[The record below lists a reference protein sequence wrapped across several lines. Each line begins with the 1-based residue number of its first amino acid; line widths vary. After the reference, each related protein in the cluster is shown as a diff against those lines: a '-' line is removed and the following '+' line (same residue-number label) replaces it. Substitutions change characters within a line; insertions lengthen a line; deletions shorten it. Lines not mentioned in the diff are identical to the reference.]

1 MPVNDYYGV
10 FVGGEYRDGEGTFI
24 VTNPG
29 TNEKI
34 AEIAES
40 GASGVDAAITSAEA
54 ALDEWQGIA
63 PEERSSILQ
72 DVADLLADHTEE
84 LAEIET
90 AEMGRPISESRGIIS
105 EGMGYFNYYSGVP
118 TKIQGDTIPVP
129 GERLDYT
136 LREPLGVLGQIIP
149 WNSAGIL
156 AARGIAPALACG
168 NTVVA
173 KPAPEAPI
181 SVSRIAELANEAG
194 LPDGVF
200 NVVPGGGAST
210 GDPLTGDERISGLTF
225 TGSVGT
231 GKHVAKRAMENVVPI
246 NLELGGKSPS
256 IVFPDA
262 DLDEALEDMLRVYMN
277 SGQVCF
283 ATTRVF
289 VHEDVYDEFVEEFA
303 EAVSEMT
310 AGPGEEDNDVGPLI
324 HQQALENV
332 EEYVENAAANG
343 ARILA
348 GGEVV
353 DRDANL
359 YAPTVVDGVADDMP
373 IACDEVFGPVV
384 TTHKFSDEDG
394 VLKRANDTEYGLYAT
409 VWTNDIGR
417 AHRLAHGLEAG
428 SVSVNEYPAL
438 FPQAPFGG
446 YKQSGLGREKGL
458 QTIHHFTQLKNVA
471 VSLGDSGQGSFEE

>member
-1 MPVNDYYGV
+1 MPADDYYGM
-10 FVGGEYRDGEGTFI
+10 FVDGEYRDGEGTFT

-29 TNEKI
+29 TNEEV
-34 AEIAES
+34 AEVAES
-40 GASGVDAAITSAEA
+40 GASGVDVAITSAA
-54 ALDEWQGIA
+54 DALDEWQEMA
-63 PEERSSILQ
+63 PEERATILQ
-72 DVADLLADHTEE
+72 DVADHLSDNVEE
-84 LAEIET
+84 LAQIET

-105 EGMGYFNYYSGVP
+105 EGMGYFDYYSGVP
-118 TKIQGDTIPVP
+118 TKIQGETIPVP

-181 SVSRIAELANEAG
+181 SILRIAELANEAG
-194 LPDGVF
+194 LPDGAF

-210 GDPLTGDERISGLTF
+210 GDPLTGDERIAGLTF

-256 IVFPDA
+256 VIFPDA
-262 DLDEALEDMLRVYMN
+262 DLDRALEHTQKVYMN

-303 EAVSEMT
+303 AAVSEMT
-310 AGPGEEDNDVGPLI
+310 AGPGEEDPDVGPLI
-324 HQQALENV
+324 HEEALRNV
-332 EEYVENAAANG
+332 EQYVENAAADG

-359 YAPTVVDGVADDMP
+359 YAPTVIDGVADDTP

-384 TTHKFSDEDG
+384 TTHEFSGEDE
-394 VLKRANDTEYGLYAT
+394 VIERANDTEYGLYAA
-409 VWTNDIGR
+409 VWTNDVGR
-417 AHRLAHGLEAG
+417 AHRVAHGLEAG
-428 SVSVNEYPAL
+428 SISVNEYPAL
-438 FPQAPFGG
+438 FPQTPFGG
-446 YKQSGLGREKGL
+446 YKKSGLGREKGL
-458 QTIHHFTQLKNVA
+458 QAINHFTQLKNVS
-471 VSLGDSGQGSFEE
+471 VLMGESGPSSFEQ